1 MATRVRSFAK
11 INLGLAIGPPR
22 NDGFH
27 ALTTVYQT
35 IGLHDFVTVAAKR
48 ANKNSIALTTTHD
61 RVPTDAGNTAWRMV
75 EKALAALKLTAR
87 VSIHIEK
94 QLPVQGGLGAG
105 SANAAAALIA
115 LERELDVKLPSLD
128 RFRLAAEVGSDV
140 PLFLVGGTVLGLGRG
155 EQVYPLPDLDSSQHG
170 TDCVIAIQGLGVSTA
185 EAFRNWDGLHLGAA
199 GQAQH
204 AGSRLSL
211 VPPRAAAGEEDA
223 LTPPN
228 PSATLERLSCAV
240 AGVWSG
246 PYSSGVSMA
255 SKEPQGDLAG
265 NPLSALVRTGI
276 ENDFEEVVFP
286 QHPLLGDIK
295 RILADSVLPDEQAL
309 YAALSGSGASL
320 FGLYGSEKAA
330 AAALDRL
337 AKKSVRGL
345 KTVTLGRKRYWE
357 TMFVE

>member
-35 IGLHDFVTVAAKR
+35 IGLHDVVTLAAKR

-61 RVPTDAGNTAWRMV
+61 RVPTDGTNTAWRMV

-105 SANAAAALIA
+105 SANAAAALLA
-115 LERELDVKLPSLD
+115 LERELDVHLPPSD
-128 RFRLAAEVGSDV
+128 RFRIAAEVGSDV
-140 PLFLVGGTVLGLGRG
+140 PLFLIGGTVLGLGRG
-155 EQVYPLPDLDSSQHG
+155 EQVYPLPDLDLDEKG
-170 TDCVIAIQGLGVSTA
+170 TACVVAVQGLGVSTA
-185 EAFRNWDGLHLGAA
+185 EAFRDWDALHLGASTQ
-199 GQAQH
+199 GQ
-204 AGSRLSL
+204 GIRLSL
-211 VPPRAAAGEEDA
+211 VPPRPAPGFSDA
-223 LTPPN
+223 LTPQD

-246 PYSSGVSMA
+246 AYSSGVSMA

-295 RILADSVLPDEQAL
+295 RLLADSVRPDEHAL
-309 YAALSGSGASL
+309 YSALSGSGASL
-320 FGLYGSEKAA
+320 FGLYKSDKAA
-330 AAALDRL
+330 EAALERL
-337 AKKSVRGL
+337 AGKSIRGL
-345 KTVTLGRKRYWE
+345 KTTTLTRKRYWE
-357 TMFVE
+357 TMFFE